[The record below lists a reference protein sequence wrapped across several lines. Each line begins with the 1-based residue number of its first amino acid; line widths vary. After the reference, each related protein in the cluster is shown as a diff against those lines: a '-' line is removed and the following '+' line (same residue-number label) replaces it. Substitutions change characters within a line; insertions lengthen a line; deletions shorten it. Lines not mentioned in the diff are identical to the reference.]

1 MPNYII
7 NQCLTNEQFVISA
20 VTLTEGATIEFNIS
34 EAHFCGTVGVVTES
48 EETPNI
54 TFVQLYDDCCECLSG
69 LTESLNFNF
78 IICGTEQEINIEA
91 TNFCSQIGL
100 PITGLTYEIQLD
112 SYVPFCA
119 TFQGLSESGETY
131 YFYVSGPSS
140 GCEDCGEEPP
150 RSANTEYFECV
161 TCCPCDGTSGTTT
174 PVAPPHPVW
183 TDGYGTP
190 VTQLNMVVIGG
201 INGLNS

>member
-20 VTLTEGATIEFNIS
+20 VTLTEGATIEFDIS
-34 EAHFCGTVGVVTES
+34 ESRFCGTVGVVTES

-119 TFQGLSESGETY
+119 TFQGLSESGETN

-150 RSANTEYFECV
+150 RSANTETFLCQEIC
-161 TCCPCDGTSGTTT
+161 TSGGTTT
-174 PVAPPHPVW
+174 ISVTPPHPVW
-183 TDGYGTP
+183 TDGYGTA
-190 VTQLNMVVIGG
+190 VTQLNMITLGG
-201 INGLNS
+201 INGLNN

>member
-20 VTLTEGATIEFNIS
+20 TTLTEGDTIEFVIS
-34 EAHFCGTVGVVTES
+34 EAHFCGTVGAETES

-54 TFVQLYDDCCECLSG
+54 TLDQPYDDCCLCLSG

-78 IICGTEQEINIEA
+78 KICGTELEINIEA

-100 PITGLTYEIQLD
+100 PITGLTYEIQLG

-131 YFYVSGPSS
+131 YSYLSGPSS

-150 RSANTEYFECV
+150 RSANTESTICLEVCG
-161 TCCPCDGTSGTTT
+161 PDGNT
-174 PVAPPHPVW
+174 VIVVNPPHPVW
-183 TDGYGTP
+183 TDGYGTQ
-190 VTQLNMVVIGG
+190 VTQLNMITLGG
-201 INGLNS
+201 INGLNN

>member
-7 NQCLTNEQFVISA
+7 NQCLTNDEFIISA
-20 VTLTEGATIEFNIS
+20 VTLSVGASIRFGVGENL
-34 EAHFCGTVGVVTES
+34 FCGTIESVTE
-48 EETPNI
+48 EPITP
-54 TFVQLYDDCCECLSG
+54 FYYVDAEYDDCCECLSG

-119 TFQGLSESGETY
+119 TFQGLSESGETN

-150 RSANTEYFECV
+150 RSANTEYNICQEIC
-161 TCCPCDGTSGTTT
+161 TSGGTTT
-174 PVAPPHPVW
+174 VSIEPPHPVW
-183 TDGYGTP
+183 TDGYGTA
-190 VTQLNMVVIGG
+190 VTQLNMITLGG
-201 INGLNS
+201 PNGLNN